1 MGAGQKLLIVRMIS
15 GYTVNEI
22 GVPDPSLLDI
32 TMIRSLDYVRRSCR
46 ERILL
51 RFPRSKNSA
60 NRRRAIR
67 SELLNVLK
75 QLEGLEIVQ
84 NVEANKELLIVEEHT
99 TDRTRANA
107 RIPADIVR
115 GLHVLAGQIDLL

>member
-1 MGAGQKLLIVRMIS
+1 M
-15 GYTVNEI
+15 
-22 GVPDPSLLDI
+22 
-32 TMIRSLDYVRRSCR
+32 
-46 ERILL
+46 L

-75 QLEGLEIVQ
+75 QLEVLEIVQ
-84 NVEANKELLIVEEHT
+84 NVDANKDFLVVEEHS

-107 RIPADIVR
+107 RIPADVVR